1 MDAAALA
8 VTDVPDGRRVLALSG
23 RLEADTIPDIWRTAL
38 EALKDAGARPVVVDA
53 AGVDYCDGAGIA
65 LLVDLLRQPRPTPVA
80 VSNLKPAFTALLRQ
94 FDPQLL
100 DHDLDP
106 EPPRRPAIEEVGRN
120 TERLMRDMRMQVEF
134 LGQSVA
140 ALASAIRQEL
150 AQALQGYG
158 SD

>member
-65 LLVDLLRQPRPTPVA
+65 LLSTCCA
-80 VSNLKPAFTALLRQ
+80 S
-94 FDPQLL
+94 
-100 DHDLDP
+100 HG
-106 EPPRRPAIEEVGRN
+106 PRR
-120 TERLMRDMRMQVEF
+120 
-134 LGQSVA
+134 
-140 ALASAIRQEL
+140 
-150 AQALQGYG
+150 LQCPI
-158 SD
+158 